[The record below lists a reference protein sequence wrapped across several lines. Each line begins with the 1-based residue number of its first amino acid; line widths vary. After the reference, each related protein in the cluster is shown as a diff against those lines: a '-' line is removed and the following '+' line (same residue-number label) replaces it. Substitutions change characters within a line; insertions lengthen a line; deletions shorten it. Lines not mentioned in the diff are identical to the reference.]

1 MNTIVEID
9 GKVYDFTPYHEI
21 EEIQNYYGFIGPD
34 GSFYRVRSKDAEDIN
49 GPHDSWA
56 KEYMKYH
63 HLPNDFEGLTSS
75 RTLVKQYGFILCTY
89 TMRYDDA
96 VDLFIIPK
104 KDGIFTIDRLKNTP
118 ITEEQYRTAQ
128 MVATDIHTHKR

>member
-34 GSFYRVRSKDAEDIN
+34 GSFYRVRSKDAEDID

-104 KDGIFTIDRLKNTP
+104 KDGIFTINRLKNTP

>member
-34 GSFYRVRSKDAEDIN
+34 GSFYRVRSKDAEDID

-56 KEYMKYH
+56 KEYIKYH

>member
-34 GSFYRVRSKDAEDIN
+34 GSFYRVRSKDAEDID

-63 HLPNDFEGLTSS
+63 HLPNDFDGLTSS

>member
-34 GSFYRVRSKDAEDIN
+34 GSFYRVRSKDAEDID